1 LGQDKIVK
9 IDVNLDEIDQCEA
22 PMWLTASEALSRLGS
37 KPQSLYASVSRGRIR
52 AKSDPADS
60 RKSLYSAEDV
70 DRLAAR
76 SRGRR
81 SAVSVAAEAINW
93 GDPVLPSAISTVSNG
108 RLYYRGRDAVAL
120 SRTATL
126 EQVAELLWDAPIE
139 PEPSRAGPARPG
151 PAAALAALAQLTA
164 TAPPS
169 LGRSPIVLRVDAAHV
184 FHTVADALLGPGTGP
199 AHERLVNRLGR
210 PEAADTLRRALVLLA
225 DHELNASTFAARVT
239 VSTGASL
246 AAGTLSGLAA
256 LNGPLHG
263 AASSSVL
270 ALAHDIGADPSG
282 VEAALRDWLGEGR
295 IVPGFG
301 HRLYPFG
308 DPRAAELLRSFEV
321 PAGYRALLDAADAV
335 IGDYPNVD
343 FALAALTAAYD
354 LPPDAPLTIF
364 TLARTV
370 GWLAHMQ
377 EQINSASIIRPR
389 ARYIGV
395 ALQSAD
401 ADAAQGNP

>member
-1 LGQDKIVK
+1 
-9 IDVNLDEIDQCEA
+9 
-22 PMWLTASEALSRLGS
+22 MWLTAAEALSRLGS

-81 SAVSVAAEAINW
+81 SATSVAAEAINW

-108 RLYYRGRDAVAL
+108 RLTYRGHDARGL

-126 EQVAELLWDAPIE
+126 EQVAELLWDAP
-139 PEPSRAGPARPG
+139 PGAGRGEVGPDTPG
-151 PAAALAALAQLTA
+151 IAAALMTLAQLTA
-164 TAPPS
+164 TSPPS
-169 LGRSPIVLRVDAAHV
+169 LGRSPIVLRMDASRV
-184 FHTVADALLGPGTGP
+184 FHAVADALLGCGTG
-199 AHERLVNRLGR
+199 AFHERLAARFGR
-210 PEAADTLRRALVLLA
+210 PDAADALRRALVLLA

-263 AASSSVL
+263 GASSSVL
-270 ALAHDIGADPSG
+270 ALAHDIAADPAG
-282 VEAALRDWLGEGR
+282 VETGLRDWLGEGR

-308 DPRAAELLRSFEV
+308 DPRAAELLGAFDV
-321 PAGYRALLDAADAV
+321 PASYRALLDAADAV
-335 IGDYPNVD
+335 VGDYPNVD
-343 FALAALTAAYD
+343 FALAALTAAFD

-364 TLARTV
+364 ALARTT
-370 GWLAHMQ
+370 GWLAHML
-377 EQINSASIIRPR
+377 EQIQSGSIIRPR

-395 ALQSAD
+395 SSPN
-401 ADAAQGNP
+401 G

>member
-1 LGQDKIVK
+1 
-9 IDVNLDEIDQCEA
+9 
-22 PMWLTASEALSRLGS
+22 MWLTASEALRRLGS

-60 RKSLYSAEDV
+60 RKSLYNAEDV

-81 SAVSVAAEAINW
+81 SATTVAAEAISW
-93 GDPVLPSAISTVSNG
+93 GDPVLPSAVSAVSDG
-108 RLYYRGRDAVAL
+108 RLYYRGRDAAVL

-126 EQVAELLWDAPIE
+126 EEVAGLLWEAELTDAPGG
-139 PEPSRAGPARPG
+139 AGPSAPG
-151 PAAALAALAQLTA
+151 PAAALAALAQLA
-164 TAPPS
+164 AASPPS
-169 LGRSPIVLRVDAAHV
+169 LGRGPIVLRSDAARV
-184 FHTVADALLGPGTGP
+184 FHTVADALLGRGDGP
-199 AHERLVNRLGR
+199 MHVRLAARLGR
-210 PEAADTLRRALVLLA
+210 PQAADALRRALVLLA

-246 AAGTLSGLAA
+246 AAGALSGLAA

-263 AASSSVL
+263 IASSTVL
-270 ALAHDIGADPSG
+270 ALAHDLAGDPAG
-282 VEAALRDWLGEGR
+282 TEAALRDWLGEGR
-295 IVPGFG
+295 VVPGFG

-308 DPRAAELLRSFEV
+308 DPRAAELLGAFEV

-343 FALAALTAAYD
+343 FALAALTAACD
-354 LPPDAPLTIF
+354 LPADAPLTIF
-364 TLARTV
+364 ALARAV
-370 GWLAHMQ
+370 GWLAHML
-377 EQINSASIIRPR
+377 EQIQSATIIRPR

-395 ALQSAD
+395 SLQAAD
-401 ADAAQGNP
+401 ADAAQGRA

>member
-1 LGQDKIVK
+1 MIK
-9 IDVNLDEIDQCEA
+9 IDVNLDRIDQCEA

-60 RKSLYSAEDV
+60 RKSLYNAEDV

-81 SAVSVAAEAINW
+81 SATTVAAEAISW

-108 RLYYRGRDAVAL
+108 RLYYRGRDANVL

-126 EQVAELLWDAPIE
+126 EAVAELLWDTDLVVE
-139 PEPSRAGPARPG
+139 PAGAGPSNPG
-151 PAAALAALAQLTA
+151 PAAALATLAHLTA
-164 TAPPS
+164 TSPPS
-169 LGRSPIVLRVDAAHV
+169 LGRSPIVLRRDASRV
-184 FHTVADALLGPGTGP
+184 FHAVADALLGPGPGP
-199 AHERLVNRLGR
+199 MHQRLAHRLRR
-210 PEAADTLRRALVLLA
+210 PDAADTLRRALVLLA

-246 AAGTLSGLAA
+246 AAGALAGLAA

-263 AASSSVL
+263 VASSGVL
-270 ALAHDIGADPSG
+270 ALAHDIEADPAG
-282 VEAALRDWLGEGR
+282 VESALREWLGEGR
-295 IVPGFG
+295 VVPGFG

-308 DPRAAELLRSFEV
+308 DPRAAELLRTFDV
-321 PAGYRALLDAADAV
+321 PAGYRALLDAAGRV
-335 IGDYPNVD
+335 VGDYPNVD
-343 FALAALTAAYD
+343 FALAALAAAYD
-354 LPPDAPLTIF
+354 LSADAPLTIF
-364 TLARTV
+364 ALARTV

-377 EQINSASIIRPR
+377 EQINSSAIIRPR

-395 ALQSAD
+395 SLELAD

>member
-1 LGQDKIVK
+1 
-9 IDVNLDEIDQCEA
+9 
-22 PMWLTASEALSRLGS
+22 MWLTASEALSRLGS

-81 SAVSVAAEAINW
+81 SANSVAADTINW
-93 GDPVLPSAISTVSNG
+93 GDPVLPSAISTVSRG
-108 RLYYRGRDAVAL
+108 RLYYRGRDAGAL
-120 SRTATL
+120 SRMATL
-126 EQVAELLWDAPIE
+126 EEVAALLWEADPVRI
-139 PEPSRAGPARPG
+139 PGGAGPSKPG
-151 PAAALAALAQLTA
+151 LAAAYVALAELTA
-164 TAPPS
+164 TSPPS
-169 LGRSPIVLRVDAAHV
+169 LGRSPIVLRGDASRV
-184 FHTVADALLGPGTGP
+184 FHAVADALLGPGEGP
-199 AHERLVNRLGR
+199 LHLRLAARFGCSD
-210 PEAADTLRRALVLLA
+210 AADALRRALVLLA

-246 AAGTLSGLAA
+246 AAGTLAGLAA

-263 AASSSVL
+263 TASSAVL
-270 ALAHDIGADPSG
+270 ALVHDIATDPAGAESG
-282 VEAALRDWLGEGR
+282 LREWLGEGR

-308 DPRAAELLRSFEV
+308 DPRAAELLAAIEI

-343 FALAALTAAYD
+343 FALAALTVAHD
-354 LPPDAPLTIF
+354 LPPEAPLTIF
-364 TLARTV
+364 ALARMA
-370 GWLAHMQ
+370 GWLAHML
-377 EQINSASIIRPR
+377 EQIQSGAIIRPR
-389 ARYIGV
+389 ARYVGV
-395 ALQSAD
+395 SSPD
-401 ADAAQGNP
+401 ADAAQDAR